1 MKWRQTAS
9 AILASA
15 YLAFAPGIAKAA
27 TTASYAPQA
36 ADSNDVEGLPVVSDE
51 ELSRNRGGFTWEGVN
66 INLGAEMRTYLDGAL
81 VLQTNINWTTTGAT
95 TTQFVSG
102 ALTRADA
109 AQLQAGVLSGAG
121 ITMRVGDQSV
131 FLANAGQTALIQGPE
146 GAIQNI
152 LINRASNVS
161 IRQEVDAT
169 LDLGNFGPFQQQTMQ
184 SRMGDSLGAAINAAT
199 LGSLGN

>member
-1 MKWRQTAS
+1 MNWRS
-9 AILASA
+9 IAIGLLASA
-15 YLAFAPGIAKAA
+15 SLAVVPDIANAAPASSSASKA
-27 TTASYAPQA
+27 Q
-36 ADSNDVEGLPVVSDE
+36 DGNDVQGLPVVSDE
-51 ELSRNRGGFTWEGVN
+51 ELSHNRGGFTWQGVN
-66 INLGAEMRTYLDGAL
+66 ISLGAEMRTFLDGAL
-81 VLQTNINWTTTGAT
+81 VLQTNISWTSSGAT

-102 ALTRADA
+102 ALTPADA
-109 AQLQAGVLSGAG
+109 AQLQAGMLSGAG

-152 LINRASNVS
+152 LINRASNIS

-169 LDLGNFGPFQQQTMQ
+169 LDLQNFGPFQQETMQ
-184 SRMGDSLGAAINAAT
+184 SRLGDSLGAAINAAT

>member
-1 MKWRQTAS
+1 
-9 AILASA
+9 
-15 YLAFAPGIAKAA
+15 
-27 TTASYAPQA
+27 
-36 ADSNDVEGLPVVSDE
+36 
-51 ELSRNRGGFTWEGVN
+51 
-66 INLGAEMRTYLDGAL
+66 
-81 VLQTNINWTTTGAT
+81 
-95 TTQFVSG
+95 
-102 ALTRADA
+102 
-109 AQLQAGVLSGAG
+109 
-121 ITMRVGDQSV
+121 MRVGDQSV